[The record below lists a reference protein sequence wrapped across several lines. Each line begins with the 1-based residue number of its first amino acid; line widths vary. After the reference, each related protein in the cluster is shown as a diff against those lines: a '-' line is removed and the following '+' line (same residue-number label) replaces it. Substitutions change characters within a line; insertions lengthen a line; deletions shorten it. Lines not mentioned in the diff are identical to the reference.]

1 MGCAKMVWW
10 KQDMTR
16 DEFNRD
22 NYACLQQSQQRVH
35 PEVAIL
41 YGRDTRTD
49 YITNLELFEECMES
63 RGYSFMRENQL
74 PK

>member
-1 MGCAKMVWW
+1 MAELAALVALAFVFMGCAKMVWW
-10 KQDMTR
+10 KQDMMR

-41 YGRDTRTD
+41 YG
-49 YITNLELFEECMES
+49 
-63 RGYSFMRENQL
+63 
-74 PK
+74 